1 MANELSTV
9 ANFRVRQG
17 SDMLGLINAV
27 KESLKKETR
36 AWASTQ
42 VGIDSFNRWT
52 KIAEM
57 AGDSVTPLIGLFR
70 EMRKYAEGRS
80 APLTA
85 DAIRQSAKWFYENVE
100 GGMPITTPSFAPSGL
115 DVSFD
120 QAVSSATASAKEA
133 KPRRRRRKRSGI
145 FDLKTGLIV
154 GVPVALGLGL
164 LVYTFATRKRQAT

>member
-120 QAVSSATASAKEA
+120 QAVSSA
-133 KPRRRRRKRSGI
+133 KPKRRRRKRSGI